1 MQKLGFCSLLIIFN
15 YFFFG
20 EGGGSDLVFA
30 CLDLSL

>member
-15 YFFFG
+15 DFFFFW
-20 EGGGSDLVFA
+20 GGGSDLVFA